1 MIKTK
6 KVIELCSKGC
16 CPVVELDEDAV
27 KIGEEGNLCV
37 LRKEEWAALKAK
49 ILSGEL

>member
-1 MIKTK
+1 MK
-6 KVIELCSKGC
+6 KVVELCSKGC
-16 CPVVELDEDAV
+16 CPRVELDDEVV

-37 LRKEEWAALKAK
+37 LGKEEWAALRAK

>member
-1 MIKTK
+1 MK
-6 KVIELCSKGC
+6 KVVELCSKGC
-16 CPVVELDEDAV
+16 CPVVEIEDEVV

-37 LRKEEWAALKAK
+37 LKKDEWAALKNK

>member
-1 MIKTK
+1 MK
-6 KVIELCSKGC
+6 KVKLCVEES
-16 CPVVELDEDAV
+16 CPVVEVGDESV

-37 LRKEEWAALKAK
+37 LKTEEWKVLREK